1 MAIQFIRQF
10 SWAALAVLTFLVS
23 GCAGTVSNMR
33 EVPVGSST
41 VVPEKGKAVVV
52 FARPSGLGFAI
63 QSSVFEVIDNKSSL
77 VGIVAAKTKVAYSLD
92 PGKHLFM
99 VIGESADFMTADVL
113 PNKTYYAYV
122 TPRMGLWKARFS
134 LEPKHK
140 QDLGMPEL
148 NSSLEEC
155 RLVEKTSDSNSW
167 AIGHMDSIQSKRTE
181 YFADWLKT
189 PESERPH
196 LFPEDGK

>member
-1 MAIQFIRQF
+1 
-10 SWAALAVLTFLVS
+10 
-23 GCAGTVSNMR
+23 MR
-33 EVPVGSST
+33 EVPAGSSV
-41 VVPEKGKAVVV
+41 VVPDKGKAVVV

-92 PGKHLFM
+92 TGKHLFM

-134 LEPKHK
+134 LEPKRK

-148 NSSLEEC
+148 SSALDEC
-155 RLVEKTSDSNSW
+155 RLVEKTADSNNW
-167 AIGHMDSIQSKRTE
+167 ALGHMDSIQSKRAE
-181 YFADWLKT
+181 YYPDWLKM
-189 PESERPH
+189 PEVERPH